1 MKTITRKWKIINAD
15 FTKYYIERMAYLHPI
30 QLRGWPRFLKKCKPR
45 FTHFSSELMCKSKR
59 FNINQVIVISLV
71 LKLKI
76 IIIFW
81 TGYHHFASNFFPWL
95 LTDKERKGSLKIPT
109 ADDG

>member
-1 MKTITRKWKIINAD
+1 
-15 FTKYYIERMAYLHPI
+15 MAYLQPI

-59 FNINQVIVISLV
+59 FNINQVIVISLI

-76 IIIFW
+76 III
-81 TGYHHFASNFFPWL
+81 ASIFFPWL

-109 ADDG
+109 VDDG